1 LIGIKPA
8 AVVCWRMETE
18 AMPAAFIGHGSP
30 MNTLEENRY
39 TAAWRA
45 LGASLQPKP
54 RAVLVV
60 SAHWYLNATAVT
72 AMAAPRTIHDFYGF
86 PDELFRFRYPAPGAP
101 DVAREVA
108 ELLAPEWVGLDAETW
123 GLDHGAWSVLAHLFP
138 RADVPVVQ
146 LSINAAKGIEEHMAL
161 GERLAPLRERGV
173 LVLGSGDVVH
183 NLRRVDFR
191 RPEAAFDWALRFDA
205 AAREVMTKDP
215 GALPSLQRHADYA
228 TSVPTP
234 EHFLPLAYLA
244 GLARAEGKGCDVLVE
259 GCSLGSI
266 SMTCYTLGA
275 AVREVSSLDAGAA
288 DLAGTPIVPAE
299 DTNI

>member
-1 LIGIKPA
+1 
-8 AVVCWRMETE
+8 
-18 AMPAAFIGHGSP
+18 
-30 MNTLEENRY
+30 
-39 TAAWRA
+39 
-45 LGASLQPKP
+45 
-54 RAVLVV
+54 
-60 SAHWYLNATAVT
+60 
-72 AMAAPRTIHDFYGF
+72 
-86 PDELFRFRYPAPGAP
+86 
-101 DVAREVA
+101 
-108 ELLAPEWVGLDAETW
+108 
-123 GLDHGAWSVLAHLFP
+123 
-138 RADVPVVQ
+138 
-146 LSINAAKGIEEHMAL
+146 
-161 GERLAPLRERGV
+161 
-173 LVLGSGDVVH
+173 VLGSGDVVH